1 MSFAE
6 SMTTLIE
13 HLETRRQQLDTEL
26 RETTAAIEVLK
37 RLGGNGE
44 PLLATA
50 QTADAAQSNGQTTPR
65 RRGRIPRPKEDAIA
79 TDDKR
84 STFSPRTSVMRAYYG
99 KTIRDA
105 IKMILQSEA
114 GEEFSVNDILY
125 ALYGK
130 TISKDALKVARP
142 IVLAELSKGKM
153 ANHWSNV
160 PGRKG
165 YYTFLEDG
173 DSETEDDE

>member
-1 MSFAE
+1 MSFTQ

-13 HLETRRQQLDTEL
+13 HLESRRQQLDTEL
-26 RETTAAIEVLK
+26 QETTAAIEVLK
-37 RLGGNGE
+37 RLDGQKGE
-44 PLLATA
+44 ATVS
-50 QTADAAQSNGQTTPR
+50 TADDSNGQTTPR
-65 RRGRIPRPKEDAIA
+65 RRGRVPRAKSEDTIA
-79 TDDKR
+79 VT
-84 STFSPRTSVMRAYYG
+84 SSAFSPRTSVLRAYQG

-130 TISKDALKVARP
+130 TINKDALKLARP

-153 ANHWSNV
+153 ADHWSNV

-173 DSETEDDE
+173 DSEGEDGE

>member
-1 MSFAE
+1 MSFTE

-37 RLGGNGE
+37 RLDGQKGE
-44 PLLATA
+44 ATSPA
-50 QTADAAQSNGQTTPR
+50 AEADDSNGQATPR
-65 RRGRIPRPKEDAIA
+65 RRGRIPRAKSDDTIA
-79 TDDKR
+79 VTS
-84 STFSPRTSVMRAYYG
+84 STFSPRTSVLRSYQG

-130 TISKDALKVARP
+130 TISKDALKLARP

-173 DSETEDDE
+173 DSEGEDDE

>member
-1 MSFAE
+1 MSFVE

-37 RLGGNGE
+37 RLDGQKGE
-44 PLLATA
+44 AA
-50 QTADAAQSNGQTTPR
+50 SAGDADESNGQAAPR
-65 RRGRIPRPKEDAIA
+65 RRGRIPRAKSNDTTVAVTSSA
-79 TDDKR
+79 
-84 STFSPRTSVMRAYYG
+84 FSPRTSVLRAYQG

-173 DSETEDDE
+173 DSESEDEDEED

>member
-1 MSFAE
+1 MSFAQ

-13 HLETRRQQLDTEL
+13 HLETRRQELDTEL
-26 RETTAAIEVLK
+26 QETTAAIEVLK
-37 RLGGNGE
+37 RLDGQKSEATSARGADDSNGE
-44 PLLATA
+44 P
-50 QTADAAQSNGQTTPR
+50 TPR
-65 RRGRIPRPKEDAIA
+65 RRGRIPRVKSDEPSVASN
-79 TDDKR
+79 
-84 STFSPRTSVMRAYYG
+84 STFSPRNSVLRAYQG

-114 GEEFSVNDILY
+114 GEEFSVNDILF

-130 TISKDALKVARP
+130 TISKDALKLARP

-153 ANHWSNV
+153 ADHWSNV

-173 DSETEDDE
+173 DSEDEEDEE

>member
-1 MSFAE
+1 MSFTQ

-26 RETTAAIEVLK
+26 QETTAAIEVLK
-37 RLGGNGE
+37 RLDGQKG
-44 PLLATA
+44 
-50 QTADAAQSNGQTTPR
+50 DSAAPPAAVASDSNGQAAPR
-65 RRGRIPRPKEDAIA
+65 RRGRIPRAKVEDAAA
-79 TDDKR
+79 TSS
-84 STFSPRTSVMRAYYG
+84 STFSPRTSVLRAYQG

-173 DSETEDDE
+173 DSDGEEDDE

>member
-1 MSFAE
+1 MSFTQ

-26 RETTAAIEVLK
+26 QETTAAIEVLK
-37 RLGGNGE
+37 RLDGQKG
-44 PLLATA
+44 
-50 QTADAAQSNGQTTPR
+50 DSAASPAAVVSDSNGQATPR
-65 RRGRIPRPKEDAIA
+65 RRGRIPRAKVEDTAA
-79 TDDKR
+79 TS
-84 STFSPRTSVMRAYYG
+84 STFSPRTSVLRAYQG

-173 DSETEDDE
+173 DSDGGDDDE